1 MKLIAHR
8 GNVHGP
14 KPDRENSIAY
24 IEEAI
29 TEGYDVEIDLRVENN
44 RCYLGHDNPEY
55 VVTMDWLRK
64 YKEILWIHCKNHEAL
79 EKISSSFVEF
89 NYFWHET
96 DSYTI
101 TSKGIG
107 WVYPGK
113 QPYSKSVIVMPENLG
128 GDIKILKECDCYGI
142 CSDYVGELF

>member
-8 GNVHGP
+8 GNTHGP

-24 IEEAI
+24 IEESI

-44 RCYLGHDNPEY
+44 RCYLGHDSPQY
-55 VVTMDWLRK
+55 IVSFDWLIRRK
-64 YKEILWIHCKNHEAL
+64 DKLWIHCKNLKAL
-79 EKISSSFVEF
+79 EFFSETSF

-113 QPYSKSVIVMPENLG
+113 QPYSKSVIVMPENIG
-128 GDIKILKECDCYGI
+128 GDVKTLKEYDCYGI
-142 CSDYVGELF
+142 CSDYVGELT

>member
-8 GNVHGP
+8 GNTHGP
-14 KPDRENSIAY
+14 KPDRENSIDY

-29 TEGYDVEIDLRVENN
+29 TEGYDVEIDLRLVNN
-44 RCYLGHDNPEY
+44 ICYLGHDDPLYSVSME
-55 VVTMDWLRK
+55 WLRQ
-64 YKEILWIHCKNHEAL
+64 YKDLLWIHCKNHAAM
-79 EKISSSFVEF
+79 EKMSSSAVQF

-107 WVYPGK
+107 WVYPGRL
-113 QPYSKSVIVMPENLG
+113 PYSKSVIVMPENVC
-128 GDIKILKECDCYGI
+128 GDIKTLKEHVCYGI
-142 CSDYVGELF
+142 CSDYVGELT